1 MIFVGKVW
9 WAFSGMRS
17 TAFRDIEA
25 VVRTTEP
32 QHPSTCLPCLTPAH
46 HSYVAFFGV
55 NELRALSFFFTRNKN
70 GTLGVIKS

>member
-32 QHPSTCLPCLTPAH
+32 QHPSTCLFCLTPAH

-55 NELRALSFFFTRNKN
+55 NELRALSFFFTRNKD